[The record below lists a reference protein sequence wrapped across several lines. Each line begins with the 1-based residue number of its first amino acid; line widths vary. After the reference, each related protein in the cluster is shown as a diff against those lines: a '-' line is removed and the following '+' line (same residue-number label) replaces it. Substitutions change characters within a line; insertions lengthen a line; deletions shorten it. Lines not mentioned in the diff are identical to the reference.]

1 MSRTCQVFFHV
12 FFRVESHDTIAPMAI
27 FGFKTRDY
35 KDKRRMEAFMD
46 ALPFEYCGWNAH
58 GPAIWSRGFP
68 DLFGMNSIQSIRD
81 IQTTILPS
89 DAAALEGMIFALQK
103 DNEPFSLSVRVSNSQ
118 KTITLHGMKGQDLDG
133 VEQYDVLWAEDTT
146 LERNALDDKDD
157 ILQELEKNI
166 TRYRSIFDHL
176 PQAIWVTNEKQQV
189 QCCNKVYED
198 LVGKERKEILDQS
211 DGFQP
216 ILSDAYKVS
225 VQEMS
230 KSALDSGDSDSST
243 GRVIL
248 NGKRHL
254 MDIYV
259 SPNQD
264 NEFVAHSAHDITEQE
279 DLRAQL
285 KRYVTANAELLEQLT
300 TAIAIFGAD
309 HGLEFYNQA
318 FSGLWGLEDQWL
330 NAQPTLGDILEK
342 LRENRKL
349 PEQANFK
356 DYKKEW
362 LDMFTGLMD
371 QHQDMMYLPGGEAVR
386 LMVVPHPMGGLMM
399 TFENVTS
406 RLELESSYNTL
417 IAVQRETLDNLGE
430 GVAVFGPDGRLQ
442 LYNPSYLKLWGM
454 HPEDTDAKPHITELV
469 EKKKKF
475 FKGKKAKW
483 DDIKDR
489 LVAHAIDRND
499 LHEKIIRSDDVILDC
514 SAVSLPDGGV
524 MVTYRDITDSSRVQD
539 ALEEKNKAL
548 VDAEKLKTDFLAN
561 VSYQLRTPLNAISG
575 FAEILNNEYFG
586 EINDKQREYTQGIND
601 ATDRLA
607 SLINDILDLSSIEAG
622 YLRLDKD
629 AVDIGD
635 LLDNVYEL
643 TRDWAGMETLKIKYK
658 KPLTPLGT
666 FIVDET
672 RLKQALVNIIRNAIN
687 YTPGGGKIELSL
699 TDDKDNIAIVIK
711 DNGIGIPDEEKEKIF
726 EPFQSTTKGE
736 DGTAKQSTGLGLT
749 LAKNI
754 IDLAWRTIKYR

>member
-1 MSRTCQVFFHV
+1 MSFFVWKAMIPLRPWRYLDLKH
-12 FFRVESHDTIAPMAI
+12 EII
-27 FGFKTRDY
+27 KI
-35 KDKRRMEAFMD
+35 KDGWKRSWTPYHSNIVDGTLMV
-46 ALPFEYCGWNAH
+46 
-58 GPAIWSRGFP
+58 PAIWSRGFP

-318 FSGLWGLEDQWL
+318 FSGLWGVRRPM
-330 NAQPTLGDILEK
+330 AQCSTNPWRYT
-342 LRENRKL
+342 RK
-349 PEQANFK
+349 A
-356 DYKKEW
+356 
-362 LDMFTGLMD
+362 
-371 QHQDMMYLPGGEAVR
+371 A
-386 LMVVPHPMGGLMM
+386 
-399 TFENVTS
+399 
-406 RLELESSYNTL
+406 
-417 IAVQRETLDNLGE
+417 
-430 GVAVFGPDGRLQ
+430 
-442 LYNPSYLKLWGM
+442 
-454 HPEDTDAKPHITELV
+454 
-469 EKKKKF
+469 
-475 FKGKKAKW
+475 
-483 DDIKDR
+483 
-489 LVAHAIDRND
+489 
-499 LHEKIIRSDDVILDC
+499 
-514 SAVSLPDGGV
+514 
-524 MVTYRDITDSSRVQD
+524 
-539 ALEEKNKAL
+539 
-548 VDAEKLKTDFLAN
+548 
-561 VSYQLRTPLNAISG
+561 
-575 FAEILNNEYFG
+575 
-586 EINDKQREYTQGIND
+586 
-601 ATDRLA
+601 
-607 SLINDILDLSSIEAG
+607 
-622 YLRLDKD
+622 
-629 AVDIGD
+629 
-635 LLDNVYEL
+635 
-643 TRDWAGMETLKIKYK
+643 
-658 KPLTPLGT
+658 
-666 FIVDET
+666 
-672 RLKQALVNIIRNAIN
+672 
-687 YTPGGGKIELSL
+687 
-699 TDDKDNIAIVIK
+699 
-711 DNGIGIPDEEKEKIF
+711 
-726 EPFQSTTKGE
+726 
-736 DGTAKQSTGLGLT
+736 
-749 LAKNI
+749 
-754 IDLAWRTIKYR
+754 